1 MRKPITLAL
10 IIFVFTGNNLAQQW
24 QSFTTEN
31 SGLPSNN
38 IFSVAVD
45 SFGIIWFGSDAGV
58 TGYDGSNWHTYNRAD
73 CLADLQVNDLKI
85 MEHTELWV
93 ATNNGVSALGF
104 SSLDAITMATPYRTN
119 NTGLLSNK
127 INSLAID
134 QNLVRWFAT
143 DSGVTAFTG
152 QHWISTKSQHVV
164 LDNDVRSIEF
174 GPDQIAYCGTEGG
187 GVARLKL
194 SGLDII
200 TAASTIERPWAPVPI
215 DSVLAIHIGADG
227 LQWFGTTQGL
237 FQHQGINSKI
247 NWKRFTVSDGLPHP
261 VVQAIAKD
269 AIGKIWVGTQCGVT
283 CVEKDFSSYTNYS
296 STDGLINDDVRDIA
310 TDVNGSI
317 WLATAGGVSKFSPNA
332 SKVASDPNVGLPKSF
347 ELNIYPNPFN
357 ACTSIE
363 IRTMNSVYTEIAI
376 YNLSGQRIR
385 LVWNGLASS
394 DRHVVR
400 WEAQDDHGFSV
411 PSGLYFVRCI
421 SGSLVINKKMLL
433 IH

>member
-1 MRKPITLAL
+1 MRKLLTLAL
-10 IIFVFTGNNLAQQW
+10 IIFVFRGNNLAQQW

-38 IFSVAVD
+38 IFSVAAD

-58 TGYDGSNWHTYNRAD
+58 TGYDGSNWQTYTRAD

-85 MEHTELWV
+85 MEQTELWL

-152 QHWISTKSQHVV
+152 QHWISTNSPHVV
-164 LDNDVRSIEF
+164 LENDVLAVDV
-174 GPDQIAYCGTEGG
+174 GPDLIAYCGTEGG

-194 SGLDII
+194 SGIDIV
-200 TAASTIERPWAPVPI
+200 TGASTIERPWAPVPI
-215 DSVLAIHIGADG
+215 DSVLAIHIDADG

-261 VVQAIAKD
+261 AVQAIAED
-269 AIGKIWVGTQCGVT
+269 ATGQIWVGTRHGVT
-283 CVEKDFSSYTNYS
+283 CTRKDLSSFKNFFTAN
-296 STDGLINDDVRDIA
+296 GLIHDDVRDIA
-310 TDVNGSI
+310 VASDGSI
-317 WLATAGGVSKFSPNA
+317 WFATAGGVSKLAPNSSPVSLHA
-332 SKVASDPNVGLPKSF
+332 GVGRPAFF
-347 ELNIYPNPFN
+347 ELDIYPNPFN
-357 ACTSIE
+357 SSTTIE
-363 IRTMNSVYTEIAI
+363 FKLDHPGPTQISI
-376 YNLSGQRIR
+376 YNLAGKHVRTLWSGPA
-385 LVWNGLASS
+385 NG
-394 DRHVVR
+394 DRQVVH
-400 WEAQDDHGFSV
+400 WTAQDDHGLPV
-411 PSGLYFVRCI
+411 PSGLYFVRCWN
-421 SGSLVINKKMLL
+421 GALVMHKKMLF
-433 IH
+433 IK